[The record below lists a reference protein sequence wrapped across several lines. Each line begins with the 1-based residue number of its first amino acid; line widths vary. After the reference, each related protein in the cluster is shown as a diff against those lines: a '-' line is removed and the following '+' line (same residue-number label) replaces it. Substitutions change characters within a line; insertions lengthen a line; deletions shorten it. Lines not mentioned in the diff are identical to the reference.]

1 MKRILSLFG
10 IFVFL
15 LCTQSVVFGQQT
27 ISENKRKLITELVE
41 VMGGQKQAISLMN
54 AMMDS
59 QEKVYFKLI
68 ENQFANKG
76 LSESKKAQ
84 LSALAMET
92 YKRISQKMRNRINE
106 LDLETFYDDL
116 SIEIYDKYFT
126 EEDLTNLIA
135 FYRTPTGKKMLDNSS
150 NIAIDSMNA
159 VQEKMLPPLM
169 KIIDEIMEEEMPTV
183 VQEIERSLD
192 T

>member
-1 MKRILSLFG
+1 MKKTLSFIG
-10 IFVFL
+10 IFVFVIFA
-15 LCTQSVVFGQQT
+15 QSVVLGQQKVPE
-27 ISENKRKLITELVE
+27 SKKKLITELVE

-59 QEKVYFKLI
+59 QEKVYLKLI
-68 ENQFANKG
+68 DNQFANKG
-76 LSESKKAQ
+76 FSDSKKAQ
-84 LSALAMET
+84 LTALARET
-92 YKRISQKMRNRINE
+92 YKRISQKMRNKINA
-106 LDLETFYDDL
+106 LDLEAFYDDM